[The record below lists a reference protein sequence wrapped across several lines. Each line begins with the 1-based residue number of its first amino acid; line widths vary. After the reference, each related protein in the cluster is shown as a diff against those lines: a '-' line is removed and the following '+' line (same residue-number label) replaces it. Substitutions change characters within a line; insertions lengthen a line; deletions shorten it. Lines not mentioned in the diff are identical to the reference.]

1 MICKVRLGA
10 KSRAFVAAFI
20 CILGFSAVPAFSG
33 PQATQVRENDVEKLL
48 GQADDF
54 YQKADYKLA
63 IGCYLEASAISQSRM
78 NLSRAYFGLSLCY
91 FYLRDTAGTTKYI
104 RKVLEVDP
112 NKEISALFYPGA
124 FVGLFD
130 QIRSDTDATAKIPTE
145 QVTVP
150 KPIPEK
156 TEDVAKVVK
165 EAKAK
170 EEGQAAAAAGKTE
183 PDQKPAPALPPP
195 PPAKKTPP
203 SPTPQMG
210 DFEVTADRSGH
221 WEISGHYSKWSV
233 NLIKTLFESKLK
245 NELGDEIQNQIF
257 KKSELIQPGL
267 VKLNY
272 TNGLAFDSDGENYGL
287 EVRYYA
293 RGRAGTFSLGFGLD
307 KTDIALNLNGSVSQ
321 EFTNGG
327 LATVAAKSA
336 LVMSPFSWHINFRW
350 EMGQAARFAPYFVI
364 GFGFAPFKGT
374 LTYSFTGTYQNGALQ
389 QSISTDESKSLD
401 QWSQDMDISLPDI
414 LVILQLNFGIKAE
427 LYRGLALIGEVGI
440 WDGFVLRGGLAY
452 RF

>member
-1 MICKVRLGA
+1 MISKVRLGA
-10 KSRAFVAAFI
+10 KSRALVAATI
-20 CILGFSAVPAFSG
+20 CVLGLSAVPAFSG

-63 IGCYLEASAISQSRM
+63 IGCYLEASALSQSRM

-130 QIRSDTDATAKIPTE
+130 QIRSDTEAQAKIPTE

-150 KPIPEK
+150 KPVPEK
-156 TEDVAKVVK
+156 TEDVGKVTKDAKTK
-165 EAKAK
+165 D
-170 EEGQAAAAAGKTE
+170 EGQAAAAV
-183 PDQKPAPALPPP
+183 QPPP
-195 PPAKKTPP
+195 APAKKTAPA
-203 SPTPQMG
+203 PQLG

-221 WEISGHYSKWSV
+221 WEISVHYSKWSV
-233 NLIKTLFESKLK
+233 NLIKTLFEGKLK
-245 NELGDEIQNQIF
+245 NELGDEIQNQIL
-257 KKSELIQPGL
+257 KKSEAIQPGL

-272 TNGLAFDSDGENYGL
+272 ANGLAFDSDGSNYGV

-307 KTDIALNLNGSVSQ
+307 KTDIALNLNGAVRQ

-327 LATVAAKSA
+327 IATVDAKSA
-336 LVMSPFSWHINFRW
+336 LVMSPFSWHVNFRW
-350 EMGQAARFAPYFVI
+350 EMGQAARFAPYFVV
-364 GFGFAPFKGT
+364 GFGFAPFTGT
-374 LTYSFTGTYQNGALQ
+374 LTYSFTGTYQNGAFQ
-389 QSISTDESKSLD
+389 QSITSDESKSLD
-401 QWSQDMDISLPDI
+401 QWSQDVDVSIPDI

-427 LYRGLALIGEVGI
+427 LYRGLALIGEAGI